1 MSTVLIVENEAIF
14 RDFLKRQLVGLYGI
28 LAATSP
34 MEALDIC
41 RVHSEVDVLV
51 CGAEPGLVSGI
62 ELASLLRAWVPHLR
76 TILISDLPSDQWTDR
91 QKMELNELPA
101 GDVLIVE
108 KPLQGLELRVAL
120 STVMSEASV
129 AAT

>member
-1 MSTVLIVENEAIF
+1 MSTVLIAENEAIS
-14 RDFLKRQLVGLYGI
+14 RDFLKRQLVGLCRI
-28 LAATSP
+28 LEATSP

-51 CGAEPGLVSGI
+51 CDAELGLVSGM
-62 ELASLLRAWVPHLR
+62 ELGSLLRAWVPHLR

>member
-1 MSTVLIVENEAIF
+1 MSTVLIAENEAIF

-28 LAATSP
+28 LEATSP

-41 RVHSEVDVLV
+41 RAHSEVDVLV
-51 CGAEPGLVSGI
+51 CDAEPGLVSGM

-108 KPLQGLELRVAL
+108 KPLQGLELRIAL
-120 STVMSEASV
+120 STLMSEATV
-129 AAT
+129 AAR